1 MATTAI
7 SERSTVDREHGL
19 FLLREMLRIRRF
31 EEKAAEMYSLQK
43 IHGFLHLYIGEEAT
57 GVGTMQAFRPEDA
70 IVATYREHGHALARG
85 LPSTTLMAEMFGKAT
100 GCSHGHGGSMHF
112 FDASRRFYGGYAI
125 VGGGLPIAV
134 GLALADKL
142 ENKQRVTACYF
153 GDGAVA
159 EGEFHESLNLAALWK
174 LPVVFLCENNL
185 YAMGT
190 ALVRHQAQT
199 DITLKAASYGLASQ
213 AVDGMDVL
221 AVEAAAKQ
229 ATDAVRSGNGPFL
242 LELRTYRFRAH
253 SMSDPDLYRSKE
265 EIEEWKKRDPISL
278 FESRL
283 REWGLL
289 TEVDGTRL
297 EEEVAAEIDEAVRFA
312 EASPFEPIE
321 ELLKDVSGPVKC

>member
-1 MATTAI
+1 MTTPAI
-7 SERSTVDREHGL
+7 SGRSLVDREHSL

-57 GVGTMQAFRPEDA
+57 GVGAMQAFTPDDA

-85 LPSTTLMAEMFGKAT
+85 MPAKVLMAEMFGKAT

-112 FDASRRFYGGYAI
+112 FDVSRRFYGGYAI
-125 VGGGLPIAV
+125 VGGGLPVAV

-142 ENKQRVTACYF
+142 QNRPSITACYF

-190 ALVRHQAQT
+190 ALDRHQAQT
-199 DITLKAASYGLASQ
+199 DISRKADSYNLSSS

-229 ATDAVRSGNGPFL
+229 AADFVRSGNGPFL

-253 SMSDPDLYRSKE
+253 SMADPDLYRTKQ
-265 EIEEWKKRDPISL
+265 EIEQWRKRDPIVL
-278 FESRL
+278 FESKL
-283 REWGLL
+283 RESGLL
-289 TEVDGTRL
+289 TDSDIVRIESETS
-297 EEEVAAEIDEAVRFA
+297 AEIDEAVRFA
-312 EASPFEPIE
+312 EASPREPVE
-321 ELLKDVSGPVKC
+321 DLLKDVQGQAAP